1 MTTDKVKLAFDALLV
16 LGTIVIGLI
25 IAAFW
30 FPITASIAAGVILA
44 ACLVLLLI
52 PTIDTAIDFAR
63 RPDALAEIK
72 RRFVLAAGGLFL
84 VLAIGA
90 AIVLI
95 PLTIVFFGHI
105 ISLIT
110 PTEWIII
117 LLIIIVVLLFRILTA
132 LRRHH

>member
-1 MTTDKVKLAFDALLV
+1 MNV
-16 LGTIVIGLI
+16 
-25 IAAFW
+25 
-30 FPITASIAAGVILA
+30 
-44 ACLVLLLI
+44 
-52 PTIDTAIDFAR
+52 

-72 RRFVLAAGGLFL
+72 RGFVLAAGGLFL

-90 AIVLI
+90 AIVLT
-95 PLTIVFFGHI
+95 PLAFVFFGYI

-110 PTEWIII
+110 PTVLIII